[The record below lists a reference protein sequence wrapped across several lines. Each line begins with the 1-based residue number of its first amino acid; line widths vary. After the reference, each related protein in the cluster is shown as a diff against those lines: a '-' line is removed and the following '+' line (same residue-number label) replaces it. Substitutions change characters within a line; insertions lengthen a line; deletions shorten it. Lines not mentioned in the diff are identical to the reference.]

1 MQCPE
6 QEPRHEDDIPF
17 CLALLLAGCAEG
29 VPGEGRPMD
38 EIPCQQRLPNGDR
51 QYGFSNGCIIVLEPQ
66 RAVVKSEETVCALH
80 HRDIALLYAS
90 AD

>member
-1 MQCPE
+1 MRMMTLPLCVT
-6 QEPRHEDDIPF
+6 
-17 CLALLLAGCAEG
+17 LLLAGCVEG

-38 EIPCQQRLPNGDR
+38 EVPRQQRLPNGDR
-51 QYGFSNGCIIVLEPQ
+51 QYGFQNGCVIVLEPR
-66 RAVVKSEETVCALH
+66 RAVVKSEGTVCALH

>member
-1 MQCPE
+1 MRIISPL
-6 QEPRHEDDIPF
+6 
-17 CLALLLAGCAEG
+17 CLTLLLLAGCADS

-38 EIPCQQRLPNGDR
+38 EVPREQRLPNGDR
-51 QYGFSNGCIIVLEPQ
+51 QYGFANGCVIVLEPR
-66 RAVVKSEETVCALH
+66 RAVVKSEGAVCALH

>member
-1 MQCPE
+1 M
-6 QEPRHEDDIPF
+6 RMISPF

-29 VPGEGRPMD
+29 VPDGDRPMD
-38 EIPCQQRLPNGDR
+38 EVPRQQRLPTGDR
-51 QYGFSNGCIIVLEPQ
+51 EYGFQNGCVIVLEPQ
-66 RAVVKSEETVCALH
+66 RAVVKSEGTVCALH